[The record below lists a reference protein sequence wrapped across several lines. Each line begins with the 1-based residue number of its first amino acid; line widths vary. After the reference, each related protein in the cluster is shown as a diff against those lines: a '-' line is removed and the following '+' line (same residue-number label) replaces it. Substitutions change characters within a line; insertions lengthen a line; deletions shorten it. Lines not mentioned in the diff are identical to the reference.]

1 MEFLRPEDHIPNLM
15 NDDNLMAIAHYF
27 FIERT
32 PFNRVLGIRVKD
44 VGEEAITIEFDMKD
58 DLYGNTF
65 RGLLHGGVTASILDV
80 VGGMAAFFN
89 LRHRMKG
96 QPVPKVAQHFSK
108 FGTVD
113 LRIDYLRPGQG
124 KSFTAKGV
132 ILRSGS
138 RIAVARMELYNEIGK
153 LLAVGTGTYMVG

>member
-1 MEFLRPEDHIPNLM
+1 MEFERPEDHIPNLM
-15 NDDNLMAIAHYF
+15 NDDLMEIANYF
-27 FIERT
+27 FLRST
-32 PFNRVLGIRVKD
+32 PFNRVLGMRIESVDDERI
-44 VGEEAITIEFDMKD
+44 AIAFDMKD

-89 LRHRMKG
+89 LRHKMKG
-96 QPVPKVAQHFSK
+96 QPLGKIAQHFSK

-124 KSFTAKGV
+124 KSFTATGA

-138 RIAVARMELYNEIGK
+138 RIAVTRMELHNEEGR

>member
-1 MEFLRPEDHIPNLM
+1 MIYKEPEDHVPDIMKGDLIE
-15 NDDNLMAIAHYF
+15 IAHYF

-32 PFNRVLGIRVKD
+32 PFNRVLGMRIASVDDER
-44 VGEEAITIEFDMKD
+44 IMIEFDMQD

-65 RGLLHGGVTASILDV
+65 RGLLHGGVIASVMDV
-80 VGGMAAFFN
+80 AGGMAAFFN

-96 QPVPKVAQHFSK
+96 QPFGKIAQHFSK

-124 KSFTAKGV
+124 KSFTATGV

-138 RIAVARMELYNEIGK
+138 RIAVARMELHNEECL

>member
-1 MEFLRPEDHIPNLM
+1 MDLENPEAHIPVLM
-15 NDDNLMAIAHYF
+15 NDDNLMAIAEYF
-27 FIERT
+27 FIRRT
-32 PFNRVLGIRVKD
+32 PFNRVLGIRVRN
-44 VGEEAITIEFDMKD
+44 VGEEVIEIEFDMKEE
-58 DLYGNTF
+58 LYGNTF

-96 QPVPKVAQHFSK
+96 QPVPRVAQHFSK

-124 KSFTAKGV
+124 KSFAATGV

-138 RIAVARMELYNEIGK
+138 RIAVARMELRNEEGK